1 MAAGGCGQ
9 RRDSTGYPMHYYKL
23 NIPDWNLSTSH
34 LTLEEEAIYF
44 RLVNHY
50 YDTEQPFSDLEMVFR
65 RLRIVKQTAQAMMIL
80 REFFIEQDGEWHH
93 MRCDKELGLYR
104 ETREQQSKAGK
115 ASAVKR
121 ALNGKST
128 TVERPLNEPSTESQR
143 TGNQLITNNQEP
155 LTINQEPETK
165 RKNTKVFSIDTMLE
179 IGPELALEFMKHR
192 KAVKAPL
199 SAIAWDQFV
208 KEAGKAGWTVEEAVR
223 ECIGRGWKSFKA
235 EWVSAKAVATHEYQS
250 NPFSD
255 FTIEGE
261 CYESE

>member
-1 MAAGGCGQ
+1 
-9 RRDSTGYPMHYYKL
+9 MHYYKL

-44 RLVNHY
+44 RLINHY
-50 YDTEQPFSDLEMVFR
+50 YDTEQPFTDLEMVFR
-65 RLRIVKQTAQAMMIL
+65 RLRIVKQTAQAMLIL
-80 REFFIEQDGEWHH
+80 REFFIEEDGEWHH
-93 MRCDKELGLYR
+93 ARCDKELEAYTAKSLKNN
-104 ETREQQSKAGK
+104 E
-115 ASAVKR
+115 
-121 ALNGKST
+121 NGKRGG
-128 TVERPLNEPSTESQR
+128 RPKKPKQNPVGFFDEPTSNPDETLN
-143 TGNQLITNNQEP
+143 TNHKP

-179 IGPELALEFMKHR
+179 IGPELAMEFMRHR

-235 EWVSAKAVATHEYQS
+235 DWVTAKTVVSHEYQM

-255 FTIEGE
+255 NAIEGE
-261 CYESE
+261 CYESN

>member
-1 MAAGGCGQ
+1 
-9 RRDSTGYPMHYYKL
+9 MHYYKL

-50 YDTEQPFSDLEMVFR
+50 YDTEQPFSDLDMVFR
-65 RLRIVKQTAQAMMIL
+65 RLRMVKQSAQALLIL
-80 REFFIEQDGEWHH
+80 REFFFEQNGEWHH
-93 MRCDKELGLYR
+93 LRCDKELDDYAAKSLKNN
-104 ETREQQSKAGK
+104 E
-115 ASAVKR
+115 
-121 ALNGKST
+121 NGKRGGRPKKPKENPVGFSQEPKENPDVTLT
-128 TVERPLNEPSTESQR
+128 TNHK
-143 TGNQLITNNQEP
+143 P

-165 RKNTKVFSIDTMLE
+165 RKNTRVFSIDAMLE
-179 IGPELALEFMKHR
+179 IGPELAMEFMRHR

-235 EWVSAKAVATHEYQS
+235 EWVTAKTVVAHEYQM

-255 FTIEGE
+255 NAIEGE

>member
-1 MAAGGCGQ
+1 
-9 RRDSTGYPMHYYKL
+9 MHYYKL

-44 RLVNHY
+44 RLINHY
-50 YDTEQPFSDLEMVFR
+50 YDTEQPFTDLEMVFR
-65 RLRIVKQTAQAMMIL
+65 RLRIVKQTAQAMLIL
-80 REFFIEQDGEWHH
+80 REFFIEEDGEWHH
-93 MRCDKELGLYR
+93 ARCDKELEAYTAKSLKNN
-104 ETREQQSKAGK
+104 E
-115 ASAVKR
+115 
-121 ALNGKST
+121 NGKRGG
-128 TVERPLNEPSTESQR
+128 RPKKPTKNPVGFFDEPTINPDETLN
-143 TGNQLITNNQEP
+143 TNHKP

-179 IGPELALEFMKHR
+179 IGPELAMEFMRHR

-235 EWVSAKAVATHEYQS
+235 DWVTAKTVVSHEYQM

-255 FTIEGE
+255 NAIEGE

>member
-1 MAAGGCGQ
+1 
-9 RRDSTGYPMHYYKL
+9 MHYYKL

-50 YDTEQPFSDLEMVFR
+50 YDTEQPFTDLEMVFR
-65 RLRIVKQTAQAMMIL
+65 RLRIVKQTAQAMLIL
-80 REFFIEQDGEWHH
+80 REFFIEEDGEWHH
-93 MRCDKELGLYR
+93 ARCDKELEAYTAKSLKNN
-104 ETREQQSKAGK
+104 E
-115 ASAVKR
+115 
-121 ALNGKST
+121 NGKRGGRPKKPKQNPVGFFDEPT
-128 TVERPLNEPSTESQR
+128 TNPDETLN
-143 TGNQLITNNQEP
+143 TNHKP

-179 IGPELALEFMKHR
+179 IGPELAMEFMRHR

-235 EWVSAKAVATHEYQS
+235 DWVTAKTVVSHEYQM

-255 FTIEGE
+255 NAIEGE

>member
-1 MAAGGCGQ
+1 
-9 RRDSTGYPMHYYKL
+9 MHYYKL

-50 YDTEQPFSDLEMVFR
+50 YDTEQPFTDLEMVFR
-65 RLRIVKQTAQAMMIL
+65 RLRIVKQTAQAMLIL
-80 REFFIEQDGEWHH
+80 REFFIEEDGEWHH
-93 MRCDKELGLYR
+93 ARCDKELEAYTAKSLKNN
-104 ETREQQSKAGK
+104 E
-115 ASAVKR
+115 
-121 ALNGKST
+121 NGKRGG
-128 TVERPLNEPSTESQR
+128 RPKKPKQNPVGFFDEPRTNPDETLN
-143 TGNQLITNNQEP
+143 TNHKP

-179 IGPELALEFMKHR
+179 IGPELAMEFMRHR

-235 EWVSAKAVATHEYQS
+235 DWVTAKTVVSHEYQM

-255 FTIEGE
+255 NAIEGE
-261 CYESE
+261 CYESN